1 MPRHITILPL
11 LPFSPSSFFPFPPS
25 PPFIL
30 TPGARAMLRL
40 YAGGEEDTALR
51 LDNCNIDIEIPGI
64 FEPNRPQGEYKLDLD
79 GVP

>member
-1 MPRHITILPL
+1 
-11 LPFSPSSFFPFPPS
+11 
-25 PPFIL
+25 
-30 TPGARAMLRL
+30 MLRL